1 MDKAK
6 YSFPKSQL
14 KPIIKRFL
22 KDKDR
27 GISIQFFADLAGISK
42 GHLMDVFYYESEPM
56 TEMVQR
62 RVSKAYVEWRD
73 GEVAIMQNRDNTKFV
88 QYRKDNKPV
97 MQKSSS
103 LQMVNGAIKIK
114 MGITNK
120 YDYDVDNLD
129 EQLKRG

>member
-27 GISIQFFADLAGISK
+27 GISIQLFADLAGISK

>member
-6 YSFPKSQL
+6 YSLPKTQL
-14 KPIIKRFL
+14 KAVIKRFL

-27 GISIQFFADLAGISK
+27 GISVQLFADLAGISK
-42 GHLMDVFYYESEPM
+42 GHLMDVFFYESEPM

>member
-6 YSFPKSQL
+6 YSIPKSQL
-14 KPIIKRFL
+14 KQIIKRFI

-27 GISIQFFADLAGISK
+27 GISLNLFADLAGISK
-42 GHLMDVFYYESEPM
+42 SHFMDVFHYETEPM

-73 GEVAIMQNRDNTKFV
+73 GEVSIMQNRDKSRFV
-88 QYRKDNKPV
+88 QYRKENHPV
-97 MQKSSS
+97 MQKSSA
-103 LQMVNGAIKIK
+103 LQIVNGAIKIK

>member
-14 KPIIKRFL
+14 KSIIKRFL

-27 GISIQFFADLAGISK
+27 GISIQLFADLAGISK